1 MKEKKKVKG
10 KEKEEEKKNPYHKE
24 YGLFSN
30 VCYIASAMVK
40 YQKKLPFLILLGMI
54 TEPFMRYLWTF
65 LSKFIIDAITENAGT
80 ERLFKII
87 VFFALLQL
95 AITMAGTYRN
105 NDIWPRYIFVRFGLM
120 SAKNR
125 KVMTMNYQHLEDSEV
140 MDCYQKANQACNNN
154 NNGVEG
160 MARSIADFLINTTVV
175 LTGILVLGTLHP
187 GIVFIMLVLN
197 VINFLIMNKTGKIT
211 KKKVWDP
218 LAVWWRKDDYMR
230 YTTTDFGAAKDIRMF
245 GLKDWLVSKYKALK
259 QVRYEAQV
267 KNAKIWMAVST
278 VTNIIWALS
287 QAVVYVWL
295 ITLAVR
301 GQITLGNFSLY
312 LASSATFYN
321 CIFQFLQQIYHLME
335 RSREVDDFRSF
346 MDFVT
351 DDAEDGE
358 EVPVSTA
365 YEFEFKN
372 VSFRYPKSETYALK
386 NLSLTLSQG
395 ERLAVVGLNGAG
407 KSTFIKLLLRLY
419 EPDEGVI
426 LLNSV
431 DIKRYARSSYYKLF
445 APAFQDVELFAFPL
459 AENISMQEPID
470 TDKDRAGECLIK
482 SGMEDKIK
490 ELPAGI
496 DTEVL
501 KVIHDDGTDFSGG
514 EKQKIALARALYKD
528 APVVVLDEPTSALDA
543 IAESK
548 LYQDFDKLIGEKS
561 AVYISHRLS
570 STQFCSHVA
579 MFEKGELVEYGTHK
593 ELLEKDGAYA
603 KMFHTQAQYYVE
615 ESGEVTA
622 DV

>member
-1 MKEKKKVKG
+1 MKTK
-10 KEKEEEKKNPYHKE
+10 KEEKNNPYHKE

-30 VCYIASAMVK
+30 IRYIASAMVK
-40 YQKKLPFLILLGMI
+40 YQKKIIFLILLGMI
-54 TEPFMRYLWTF
+54 SEPFMRYLWTF
-65 LSKFIIDAITENAGT
+65 LSKFIIDAITQNAGT

-87 VFFALLQL
+87 VCFALLQL
-95 AITMAGTYRN
+95 FITMAGTYRN

-120 SAKNR
+120 SVKNR

-154 NNGVEG
+154 SQGVEG
-160 MARSIADFLINTTVV
+160 MARAIADFLINTTVV

-187 GIVFIMLVLN
+187 GIVLIMLILN
-197 VINFLIMNKTGKIT
+197 VINFLIMNRTGKIT

-218 LAVWWRKDDYMR
+218 LAVWWRKDNYMA

-245 GLKDWLVSKYKALK
+245 GIKDWLVSKYRALK
-259 QVRYEAQV
+259 QVRYEAQI
-267 KNAKIWMAVST
+267 KNAKIWISVST
-278 VTNIIWALS
+278 VSNMIWALS
-287 QAVVYVWL
+287 QAAVYAWL
-295 ITLAVR
+295 IKLAVS

-312 LASSATFYN
+312 LTSSSTFYN
-321 CIFQFLQQIYHLME
+321 CAFQFLQQIDNLLS

-358 EVPVSTA
+358 EVPLSTA

-372 VSFRYPKSETYALK
+372 VSFRYPKSENYALK

-419 EPDEGVI
+419 EPVEGVI
-426 LLNSV
+426 LLNGV
-431 DIKRYARSSYYKLF
+431 NIKRYSRSSYYKLF

-459 AENISMQEPID
+459 AENISMQEPKD
-470 TDKDRAGECLIK
+470 TDKGRARECLIM

-490 ELPAGI
+490 ELPAGM

-514 EKQKIALARALYKD
+514 EKQKIALARSLYKD
-528 APVVVLDEPTSALDA
+528 APVVVLDEPTAALDA
-543 IAESK
+543 IAESR

-579 MFEKGELVEYGTHK
+579 MFEEGELVEYGTHK

-615 ESGEVTA
+615 ESGEVAA

>member
-1 MKEKKKVKG
+1 MKTK
-10 KEKEEEKKNPYHKE
+10 KEEKNNPYHKE

-30 VCYIASAMVK
+30 IRYIASAMVK
-40 YQKKLPFLILLGMI
+40 YQKKILFLIILGMI
-54 TEPFMRYLWTF
+54 SEPFMRYLWTF
-65 LSKFIIDAITENAGT
+65 LSKFIIDAITQNAGT

-87 VFFALLQL
+87 VCFALLQL
-95 AITMAGTYRN
+95 FITMAGTYRN

-120 SAKNR
+120 SVKNR

-154 NNGVEG
+154 SQGVEG
-160 MARSIADFLINTTVV
+160 MARAIADFLINTTVV

-187 GIVFIMLVLN
+187 GIVLIMLILN
-197 VINFLIMNKTGKIT
+197 VINFLIMNRTGKIT
-211 KKKVWDP
+211 KKEVWDP
-218 LAVWWRKDDYMR
+218 LAVWWRKDNYMA

-245 GLKDWLVSKYKALK
+245 GIKDWLVSKYRALK
-259 QVRYEAQV
+259 QVRYEAQI
-267 KNAKIWMAVST
+267 KNAKIWISVST
-278 VTNIIWALS
+278 VSNMIWALS
-287 QAVVYVWL
+287 QAAVYAWL
-295 ITLAVR
+295 IKLAVS

-312 LASSATFYN
+312 LASSNTFYN
-321 CIFQFLQQIYHLME
+321 CIFQFLQQIDNLMA

-358 EVPVSTA
+358 EVPLSTA

-372 VSFRYPKSETYALK
+372 VSFRYPKSENYALK

-426 LLNSV
+426 LLNGV
-431 DIKRYARSSYYKLF
+431 DIKRYSRSSYYKLF

-459 AENISMQEPID
+459 AENISMQEPKD
-470 TDKDRAGECLIK
+470 TDKDRARECLIK
-482 SGMEDKIK
+482 SGMEEKIK
-490 ELPAGI
+490 ELPAGM

-514 EKQKIALARALYKD
+514 EKQKIALARSLYKD
-528 APVVVLDEPTSALDA
+528 APVVVLDEPTAALDA
-543 IAESK
+543 IAESR

-579 MFEKGELVEYGTHK
+579 MFEEGELVEYGTHK

-615 ESGEVTA
+615 ESGEVAA

>member
-1 MKEKKKVKG
+1 MKTKKEK
-10 KEKEEEKKNPYHKE
+10 KEEEKKNPYHKE

-30 VCYIASAMVK
+30 IRYIASAMVK
-40 YQKKLPFLILLGMI
+40 YQKKIIFLILLGMI
-54 TEPFMRYLWTF
+54 SEPFMRYLWTF
-65 LSKFIIDAITENAGT
+65 LSKFIIDAITQNAGT

-87 VFFALLQL
+87 VCFALLQL

-120 SAKNR
+120 SVKNR

-154 NNGVEG
+154 SQGVEG
-160 MARSIADFLINTTVV
+160 MARAIADFLINTTVV

-187 GIVFIMLVLN
+187 GIVLIMLILN
-197 VINFLIMNKTGKIT
+197 VINFLIMNRTGKIT

-218 LAVWWRKDDYMR
+218 LAVWWRKDNYMA

-245 GLKDWLVSKYKALK
+245 GLKDWLVTKYRALK
-259 QVRYEAQV
+259 QVRYESQI

-278 VTNIIWALS
+278 VSNMIWALS
-287 QAVVYVWL
+287 QAAVYVWL
-295 ITLAVR
+295 IKLAVS

-312 LASSATFYN
+312 LASSNTFYN
-321 CIFQFLQQIYHLME
+321 CIFQFLQQIDNLMA

-358 EVPVSTA
+358 EVPLSTA

-372 VSFRYPKSETYALK
+372 VSFRYPKSENYALK

-426 LLNSV
+426 LLNGV

-459 AENISMQEPID
+459 AENISMQEPKD
-470 TDKDRAGECLIK
+470 TDKDRARECLIM
-482 SGMEDKIK
+482 SGMEEKIK
-490 ELPAGI
+490 ELPAGM

-514 EKQKIALARALYKD
+514 EKQKIALARSLYKD
-528 APVVVLDEPTSALDA
+528 APVVVLDEPTAALDA
-543 IAESK
+543 IAESR

-579 MFEKGELVEYGTHK
+579 MFEEGELVEYGTHK

-603 KMFHTQAQYYVE
+603 KMFHTQAQYYVK
-615 ESGEVTA
+615 ESGEVAA

>member
-1 MKEKKKVKG
+1 MKTK
-10 KEKEEEKKNPYHKE
+10 KEEKNNPYHKE

-30 VCYIASAMVK
+30 IRYIASAMVK
-40 YQKKLPFLILLGMI
+40 YQKKIIFLILLGMI
-54 TEPFMRYLWTF
+54 SEPFMRYLWTF
-65 LSKFIIDAITENAGT
+65 LSKFIIDAITQNAGT

-87 VFFALLQL
+87 VCFALLQL
-95 AITMAGTYRN
+95 FITMAGTYRN

-120 SAKNR
+120 SVKNR

-154 NNGVEG
+154 SQGVEG
-160 MARSIADFLINTTVV
+160 MARAIADFLINTTVV

-187 GIVFIMLVLN
+187 GIVLIMLILN
-197 VINFLIMNKTGKIT
+197 VINFLIMNRTGKIT

-218 LAVWWRKDDYMR
+218 LAVWWRKDNYMA

-245 GLKDWLVSKYKALK
+245 GIKDWLVSKYRALK
-259 QVRYEAQV
+259 QVRYEAQI
-267 KNAKIWMAVST
+267 KNAKIWISVST
-278 VTNIIWALS
+278 VSNMIWALS
-287 QAVVYVWL
+287 QAAVYAWL
-295 ITLAVR
+295 IKLAVS

-312 LASSATFYN
+312 LTSSSTFYN
-321 CIFQFLQQIYHLME
+321 CAFQFLQQIDNLLS

-358 EVPVSTA
+358 EVPLSTA

-372 VSFRYPKSETYALK
+372 VSFRYPKSENYALK
-386 NLSLTLSQG
+386 NLSLTLSLG

-426 LLNSV
+426 LLNGV
-431 DIKRYARSSYYKLF
+431 NIKRYSRSSYYKLF

-459 AENISMQEPID
+459 AENISMQEPKD
-470 TDKDRAGECLIK
+470 TDKGRARECLIM

-490 ELPAGI
+490 ELPAGM

-514 EKQKIALARALYKD
+514 EKQKIALARSLYKD
-528 APVVVLDEPTSALDA
+528 APVVVLDEPTAALDA
-543 IAESK
+543 IAESR

-579 MFEKGELVEYGTHK
+579 MFEEGELVEYGTHK

-615 ESGEVTA
+615 ESGEVAA

>member
-1 MKEKKKVKG
+1 
-10 KEKEEEKKNPYHKE
+10 
-24 YGLFSN
+24 
-30 VCYIASAMVK
+30 
-40 YQKKLPFLILLGMI
+40 Q
-54 TEPFMRYLWTF
+54 
-65 LSKFIIDAITENAGT
+65 
-80 ERLFKII
+80 
-87 VFFALLQL
+87 
-95 AITMAGTYRN
+95 
-105 NDIWPRYIFVRFGLM
+105 
-120 SAKNR
+120 
-125 KVMTMNYQHLEDSEV
+125 
-140 MDCYQKANQACNNN
+140 
-154 NNGVEG
+154 GVEG
-160 MARSIADFLINTTVV
+160 MARAIADFLINTTVV

-187 GIVFIMLVLN
+187 GIVFIMLILN
-197 VINFLIMNKTGKIT
+197 VINFLIMNRTGKIT

-218 LAVWWRKDDYMR
+218 LAVWWRKDNYMA

-245 GLKDWLVSKYKALK
+245 GLKDWLVTKYRALK
-259 QVRYEAQV
+259 QVRYESQI
-267 KNAKIWMAVST
+267 KNAKIWMAVSA
-278 VTNIIWALS
+278 VSNMIWALS
-287 QAVVYVWL
+287 QAAVYIWL
-295 ITLAVR
+295 IKLAVSE
-301 GQITLGNFSLY
+301 QISLGNFSLY
-312 LASSATFYN
+312 LASSNTFYN
-321 CIFQFLQQIYHLME
+321 CIFQFLQQIDNLMA

-351 DDAEDGE
+351 DDAEDGK

-372 VSFRYPKSETYALK
+372 VSFRYPKSENYALK

-426 LLNSV
+426 LLNGV

-459 AENISMQEPID
+459 AENISMQEPKD
-470 TDKDRAGECLIK
+470 TDKDRARECLIM

-514 EKQKIALARALYKD
+514 EKQKIALARSLYKD
-528 APVVVLDEPTSALDA
+528 APVVVLDEPTAALDA
-543 IAESK
+543 IAESR

-579 MFEKGELVEYGTHK
+579 MFEEGELVEYGTHK

-615 ESGEVTA
+615 ESGEVAA